1 LNLSAKIDDIQAQD
15 DPPGWVRSNTYEAL
29 SEVDLRPWMFGLA
42 LALFLADFIATLIL
56 RGMFKLRRAGVVA
69 SVLLCVTVFGA
80 GGAFAQTQDNFA
92 LSASLQ
98 TRIAFVLT
106 GNKEID
112 DVSRAGLDGLRTV
125 LAQRTAA
132 ELGESVGI
140 NLERDSLSFVPLL
153 YWPITGNQ
161 KKLTPEAVT
170 KLNGF
175 MRDGGTIFF
184 DTRDKTGAEHAV
196 VLREL
201 AAQLDIPP
209 LISMPSNHVLTRS
222 FYLIRQAP
230 GRWDGGRI
238 WVERAGSRVNDGV
251 SAVIVGSHDWAAAWA
266 VDEAQRPLYTPV
278 PGGERQRE
286 YAYRFGVNVVMYS
299 LTGNYKADQV
309 HLPAIM
315 MRLGR

>member
-1 LNLSAKIDDIQAQD
+1 LAAGSAHAQ
-15 DPPGWVRSNTYEAL
+15 G
-29 SEVDLRPWMFGLA
+29 
-42 LALFLADFIATLIL
+42 
-56 RGMFKLRRAGVVA
+56 
-69 SVLLCVTVFGA
+69 
-80 GGAFAQTQDNFA
+80 QDNFA
-92 LSASLQ
+92 LTASLQ

-112 DVSRAGLDGLRTV
+112 DISRAGLDGLRTV

-132 ELGESVGI
+132 ELGEPMGI
-140 NLERDSLSFVPLL
+140 DLAKDSLSFFPLL
-153 YWPITGNQ
+153 YWPITAEQ
-161 KKLTPEAVT
+161 KPLTPESVG
-170 KLNGF
+170 KLNRF

-184 DTRDKTGAEHAV
+184 DTRDKTGAEHASV
-196 VLREL
+196 MRGL
-201 AAQLDIPP
+201 AEQLDIPP
-209 LISMPSNHVLTRS
+209 LIPMPSNHVLTRS

-230 GRWDGGRI
+230 GRWEGGRI

-251 SAVIVGSHDWAAAWA
+251 SAVVVGSHDWAAAWA
-266 VDEAQRPLYTPV
+266 MDEAQRPLFTPV

-286 YAYRFGVNVVMYS
+286 YAYRFGVNIVMYS